1 MLTDYFE
8 TFTLLDPH
16 PDGDALG
23 GYARRWK
30 AVMSFQGALTQ
41 VAAQETPVAEHLTL
55 KATPML
61 LHEFDV
67 TLAPDD
73 HVRRESTGAIY
84 RVTGQSDDM
93 RTPAHAGLQFAQV
106 PVERL
111 VSVC

>member
-1 MLTDYFE
+1 MIEKWFEDFMLLERQSSSD
-8 TFTLLDPH
+8 D
-16 PDGDALG
+16 LG
-23 GYARRWK
+23 GELVFFAPLTVFRGVLTYTAGEAMT
-30 AVMSFQGALTQ
+30 AVGQFALS
-41 VAAQETPVAEHLTL
+41 EHPV
-55 KATPML
+55 L